1 MERYVGGEEN
11 LENTLRCYLP
21 GEQFIGKIL
30 IDICHQI
37 HTVFFYVVKFFSSIR
52 VCKYCTATFCA
63 NTETDWHYI
72 YHKFYAALSSTNIIS
87 LTNVKRSDK
96 CNMALLTLHLS
107 PLVASLL
114 ASHWIY
120 FCAQNIDLF
129 IYLTECRFFEN
140 KINYQKSL

>member
-1 MERYVGGEEN
+1 MSS
-11 LENTLRCYLP
+11 NTYR
-21 GEQFIGKIL
+21 
-30 IDICHQI
+30 
-37 HTVFFYVVKFFSSIR
+37 FFYVVKFFSSIP

-63 NTETDWHYI
+63 NMGLKLFENWLTLHLSQ
-72 YHKFYAALSSTNIIS
+72 FYAALSSTNIIS

-129 IYLTECRFFEN
+129 IYLTEADSLKIKSTIRRVCR
-140 KINYQKSL
+140 KQSLNQRHQLKKP